1 MLGKTVLPW
10 VSIAFFS
17 NFVVIIVVAAAAA
30 AAKEKRVNPKG
41 LKSQF
46 FSMEQNR
53 SRGPPAR

>member
-1 MLGKTVLPW
+1 MLEKTVLPW

-30 AAKEKRVNPKG
+30 AKEKSVNPKG